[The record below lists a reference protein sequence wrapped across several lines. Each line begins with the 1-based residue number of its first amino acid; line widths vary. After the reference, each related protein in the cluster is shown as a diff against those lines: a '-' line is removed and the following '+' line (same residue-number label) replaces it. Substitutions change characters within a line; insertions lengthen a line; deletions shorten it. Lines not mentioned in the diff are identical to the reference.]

1 MSTLVGKTI
10 ATAGKMAPAYA
21 ERLLAG
27 VDAKAFARFATVGG
41 KVVPSN
47 HPAWALGHLALY
59 PERVMQHLGRD
70 PGAAR
75 VPAGY
80 EALFKNGVE
89 CRDDP
94 EGTIY
99 PPMAEIVNLFMA
111 SYATALAA
119 LAEAEDSTL
128 AGPNPTEG
136 RMRELFPTLGSMLLF
151 YMSGHPQI
159 HLGQIS
165 AWRRM
170 MGLPPA

>member
-1 MSTLVGKTI
+1 MSNLVGQTI
-10 ATAGKMAPAYA
+10 ATAGKMVPMYA

-27 VDAKAFARFATVGG
+27 VEAKVFARFATVGG
-41 KVVPSN
+41 KVVQSN
-47 HPAWALGHLALY
+47 HPAWAYGHLALY
-59 PERVMQHLGRD
+59 PAKVMEHLGREA
-70 PGAAR
+70 GAAR
-75 VPAGY
+75 VPAGW

-94 EGTIY
+94 DGRVY
-99 PPMAEIVNLFMA
+99 PSMAEVVKFFHA
-111 SYATALAA
+111 SYGAAIGA
-119 LAEAEDSTL
+119 LAEADDAAL

-159 HLGQIS
+159 HLGQVS